1 MAVEYDAV
9 TVKLIQIHTVTVS
22 LSFCLRFDRE

>member
-9 TVKLIQIHTVTVS
+9 TVKLIQIHAVTVS
-22 LSFCLRFDRE
+22 LSLGLRLDRE